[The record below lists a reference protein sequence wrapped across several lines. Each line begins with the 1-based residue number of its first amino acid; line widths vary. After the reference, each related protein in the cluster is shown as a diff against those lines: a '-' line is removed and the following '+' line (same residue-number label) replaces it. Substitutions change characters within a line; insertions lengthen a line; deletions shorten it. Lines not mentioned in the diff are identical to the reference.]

1 VFESGIGTSKMKND
15 EEINAL
21 RRWRE
26 AVEARLEEQEMRLRR
41 LEAQRDL
48 LVRRQMDAAQKN
60 HDHLQ

>member
-1 VFESGIGTSKMKND
+1 MKND